1 MSYYDH
7 FNSELDIF
15 TDGHEALR
23 AVVILA
29 TRHTPEVL
37 EDKLVSFVA
46 GNIDDTLEFTVC
58 RAVAAASGGHQQLVV
73 DILKSCPVVIEEVD
87 GLAEGLTELLTGRSD
102 WAMPIRN
109 ALANTNDEGT
119 RSLARGL
126 LALGAD

>member
-1 MSYYDH
+1 MSYYDQL
-7 FNSELDIF
+7 NSGVNTF
-15 TDGHEALR
+15 TDEQEALR

-29 TRHTPEVL
+29 TRHTPEL
-37 EDKLVSFVA
+37 LNEKLINFV
-46 GNIDDTLEFTVC
+46 ISHVDDALEFTVC
-58 RAVAAASGGHQQLVV
+58 RAVSAASGGHQRLVV

-109 ALANTNDEGT
+109 VLANTNDEGT

-126 LALGAD
+126 LALGAE